1 MSASHFQQVVINAW
15 PQGMPKTSDFRLE
28 EKPLRDLEDGEAL
41 VRITYLSPDPYMRGV
56 MAPVEHRFFLVDEWR
71 EESQT
76 ATDQLV
82 DWVKADRIRYRE
94 TIAEGLATAP
104 EAFTGLLEGKNL
116 GKQLVKLS

>member
-1 MSASHFQQVVINAW
+1 M
-15 PQGMPKTSDFRLE
+15 
-28 EKPLRDLEDGEAL
+28 
-41 VRITYLSPDPYMRGV
+41 
-56 MAPVEHRFFLVDEWR
+56 DEWR

-76 ATDQLV
+76 AADQLV

-104 EAFTGLLEGKNL
+104 EAFIGLLEGKNL